1 VTLARLRFFGNQSQR
16 ALFVFINSRRA
27 SNAEKIRARVS
38 FLRGG
43 GGLGRRWFG
52 VGLGGHTAPH
62 RVTRRRA
69 TSVRRTR
76 DALV

>member
-1 VTLARLRFFGNQSQR
+1 VTLATFFLHQSQR
-16 ALFVFINSRRA
+16 ALFVSQS
-27 SNAEKIRARVS
+27 SNAEKIRARIS

-52 VGLGGHTAPH
+52 VWLGGHTAPH